1 MVDSHVAA
9 GSIIV
14 AGALTD
20 SEEVSMTQNGK
31 RQFVKYT
38 FFKVDPAWRRL
49 SQEDRERSK
58 AELAA
63 VVDEFS
69 SQMSIS
75 SYSLLG
81 TRGDVDFMLWKVSPS
96 LELLSALASQLNRTE
111 LGKYLAV
118 PHSYL
123 AMARRSNYIDE
134 HRHQRQEGTGETVR
148 PIGRDYLF
156 VYPFVKTNDWY
167 QLPKA
172 ERQRM
177 MSEHFQVGHRYPSV
191 KISTSYSF
199 GLDDQE
205 FVLGFETDSP
215 SDFLDLVMELRESE
229 ARSYTLR
236 DTPIFT
242 CLHRSLK
249 ECLDGLG

>member
-1 MVDSHVAA
+1 MA
-9 GSIIV
+9 GD
-14 AGALTD
+14 G
-20 SEEVSMTQNGK
+20 Q

-38 FFKVDPAWRRL
+38 FFKLDLQWRQL
-49 SQEDRERSK
+49 PGGDRERSK
-58 AELAA
+58 TEFAA
-63 VVDEFS
+63 VVDEFAS
-69 SQMSIS
+69 EMSII

-81 TRGDVDFMLWKVSPS
+81 TRGDVDFMLWKVSPT
-96 LELLSALASQLNRTE
+96 LELLDGLSFQLNRTD
-111 LGKYLAV
+111 LGKHLHV

-123 AMARRSNYIDE
+123 AMTRRSPYVDQ
-134 HRHQRQEGTGETVR
+134 HRHPDQEGTGAGMRT
-148 PIGRDYLF
+148 IGRDYLF
-156 VYPFVKTNDWY
+156 VYPFVKTHEWY
-167 QLPKA
+167 QLPQD

-177 MSEHFQVGHRYPSV
+177 MEQHLQVGHRYPTV

-229 ARSYTLR
+229 ARPYTLR

-242 CLHRSLK
+242 CIHKPLK
-249 ECLDGLG
+249 DCLDGLG

>member
-1 MVDSHVAA
+1 MAQESNKWF
-9 GSIIV
+9 I
-14 AGALTD
+14 
-20 SEEVSMTQNGK
+20 
-31 RQFVKYT
+31 KYS
-38 FFKVDPAWRRL
+38 FFKAALEWRRL
-49 SQEDRERSK
+49 PQADRERSK
-58 AELAA
+58 VEFAA

-69 SQMSIS
+69 PQITIN

-81 TRGDVDFMLWKVSPS
+81 TRGDVDFMLWKISPT
-96 LELLSALASQLNRTE
+96 LELLDGLASQLNRTE
-111 LGKYLAV
+111 LGKYLHT

-123 AMARRSNYIDE
+123 AMTRRSPYVDRHHIDH
-134 HRHQRQEGTGETVR
+134 HRAGQEGTSEGMR
-148 PIGRDYLF
+148 AIGRQYFF

-167 QLPKA
+167 QLPA
-172 ERQRM
+172 EERQRM
-177 MSEHFQVGHRYPSV
+177 MTQHFRVGHKYPSV

-215 SDFLDLVMELRESE
+215 SDFLDLVMELRETE
-229 ARSYTLR
+229 ARPYTER

-242 CLHRSLK
+242 AIHKPLR